1 MWRLWSSLRRGL
13 RHCPG
18 TGASSVTSGAAFP
31 VELFFGSDTEFSQQT
46 KRGAE
51 CLLCVKSHSGSNNA
65 RVYTPWTERRQHM
78 LLDNISLSG
87 RLGKKKH
94 CISSPSPAVCFR
106 LLARRLVCFNRVVIG
121 GRTRTMHSDKDWTE
135 GMPHIVW
142 EEKGKGYTGKPVT
155 CHLLISTYSKWNIC
169 TIIYYFKN
177 LCELSDCSP
186 YYSNVQP
193 FLLVFLLLLDFQAI
207 ALTFFR
213 SVLYPS

>member
-121 GRTRTMHSDKDWTE
+121 GRTRTIHSDKDWTE

-142 EEKGKGYTGKPVT
+142 EEKGIGYTGKT
-155 CHLLISTYSKWNIC
+155 CHLSPTYFNLFKMKYMYDNFTTSKTSVNLAIVLLIIQMYSL
-169 TIIYYFKN
+169 F
-177 LCELSDCSP
+177 
-186 YYSNVQP
+186 YSY
-193 FLLVFLLLLDFQAI
+193 
-207 ALTFFR
+207 
-213 SVLYPS
+213 SSYC